1 MGWRGSGKGGGAV
14 RREREEQISLAIP
27 SSVFDI
33 GWNTP
38 ETIRSTFA
46 SHGNDT
52 REMSSSSSM
61 LLYVH
66 RDHEDYI
73 GDGRGQG
80 PILDFHTA
88 PVL

>member
-1 MGWRGSGKGGGAV
+1 MGPVGRVGRGAV
-14 RREREEQISLAIP
+14 RRQREEQISLAIQ

-33 GWNTP
+33 GWKTP

-61 LLYVH
+61 LFYVH
-66 RDHEDYI
+66 RDHEDYT

-80 PILDFHTA
+80 RILVFHTA